1 MTHSPNAYTP
11 LTALNPTPTPVAP
24 KTLAP
29 SGSNREQITKSQ
41 GGRLEGKRSGYQNF
55 CSKLFLET
63 KQNLARDQSV
73 EIEKIETRDVWR
85 ELGRVW
91 SEMTEREREDWR
103 VFAKG
108 KGPMPVMDRFVQRPT
123 RGVSRESSV
132 IEESPPAWA
141 CRQRCCCPPVLDPL
155 QIHILGPPN
164 LQQEQPSVFNVEDY
178 LAKFRIKELLEK
190 SLNDAVDL
198 QSPDPRIFIADRLLL
213 DVAKQ
218 IAWERVERMRADQDR
233 AEMDQ

>member
-132 IEESPPAWA
+132 IEESPHPQH
-141 CRQRCCCPPVLDPL
+141 RPDPVLDPL
-155 QIHILGPPN
+155 QIHIIGPPN

-178 LAKFRIKELLEK
+178 LAKFRLKELLEK
-190 SLNDAVDL
+190 SLNDAVAL

-218 IAWERVERMRADQDR
+218 IAWERVESMRADQDR